1 MMVHPNPQQVMKEQH
16 KNNYEA
22 ILNNFE
28 QFCDQ
33 FEGAAAVRFSGQ
45 DNDSRQ
51 PLDNSAVERVTPA
64 VIREI
69 NHDGEQI
76 EFLRE
81 TSIDVPS
88 TEV

>member
-1 MMVHPNPQQVMKEQH
+1 MMVHPNPQQVMKEQY

-22 ILNNFE
+22 ILHNFE
-28 QFCDQ
+28 QFCDE
-33 FEGAAAVRFSGQ
+33 FEAGAAVRFSGR

-51 PLDNSAVERVTPA
+51 PLDNAAVERVTPA

-69 NHDGEQI
+69 NHDGEQT